1 MTDAASISALHG
13 RCILVVED
21 DYMVALNLATEL
33 QGAGVEVLGPV
44 PDIQGAL
51 NLLDAGPAPD
61 GAILDINLGGEMVY
75 PLADILQDRAIP
87 FVFATGYEAWSIPE
101 RYRSLP
107 RQEKPLNLRQIAE
120 VLAV

>member
-1 MTDAASISALHG
+1 MTDAASISALRG
-13 RCILVVED
+13 WRLLLVED
-21 DYMVALNLATEL
+21 DYMIAQDLEAEL

-51 NLLDAGPAPD
+51 DLLEAGPAPD

-75 PLADILQDRAIP
+75 PLADILQERNIP

-101 RYRSLP
+101 RYRNLP
-107 RQEKPLNLRQIAE
+107 CREKPLNVRQIAE
-120 VLAV
+120 VLAI